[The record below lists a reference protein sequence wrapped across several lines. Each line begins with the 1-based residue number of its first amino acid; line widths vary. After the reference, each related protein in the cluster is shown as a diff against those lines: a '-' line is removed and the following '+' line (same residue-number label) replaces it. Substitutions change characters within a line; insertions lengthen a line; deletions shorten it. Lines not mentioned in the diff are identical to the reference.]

1 MKHTAGTIAVGLV
14 AGILAWGGN
23 ARGQSPLDSIVDKG
37 KKEAGNVAV
46 KKGKEAA
53 NKAVVDKVNAK
64 LLAEGRKNQ
73 CSFKVDS
80 DELAPGCDAKAKK
93 LANALID
100 AKKTL
105 STSGMTGWKFVVY
118 GHTDSTGKPDHN
130 KELSQKR
137 AAAIARELV
146 ARGVPKDDIESVG
159 MGAEQPLVKPDDTE
173 AKRAKNRRYE
183 IQVKI

>member
-1 MKHTAGTIAVGLV
+1 MTIVFGA
-14 AGILAWGGN
+14 ASAF
-23 ARGQSPLDSIVDKG
+23 GQSPLDAIKEKAGEAVAKEG
-37 KKEAGNVAV
+37 KK
-46 KKGKEAA
+46 AA
-53 NKAVVDKVNAK
+53 NKAVVAKVNAK

-80 DELAPGCDAKAKK
+80 DELAPGCDAKAKR
-93 LANALID
+93 LASTIID

-105 STSGMTGWKFVVY
+105 SGSGMTGWKFVVY
-118 GHTDSTGKPDHN
+118 GHTDSTGDAGHN

-146 ARGVPKDDIESVG
+146 ARGVPKDDIEAVG
-159 MGAEQPLVKPDDTE
+159 MGAEKLLVKPDNTE
-173 AKRAKNRRYE
+173 AKQAKNRRYE

>member
-1 MKHTAGTIAVGLV
+1 MRRALFLTVLFGAVSAL
-14 AGILAWGGN
+14 
-23 ARGQSPLDSIVDKG
+23 GQSPLDAIKEKAGTAVAKEG
-37 KKEAGNVAV
+37 KK
-46 KKGKEAA
+46 AA

-80 DELAPGCDAKAKK
+80 DELAPGCDAKAKR
-93 LANALID
+93 LASTIID

-105 STSGMTGWKFVVY
+105 SGSGMTGWKFVVY
-118 GHTDSTGKPDHN
+118 GHTDSTGNAQHN

-146 ARGVPKDDIESVG
+146 ARGVPKDDIEAVG
-159 MGAEQPLVKPDDTE
+159 MGAEKLLVKPDDTE
-173 AKRAKNRRYE
+173 TKRAKNRRYE